1 MLWEGPTHFLSS
13 EVSRASSF
21 LGGGG
26 RQGLEGTE
34 SSPGSEQAQ
43 SDPWDPAQ
51 DRGQVLATQRLLSEV
66 GRPAG
71 RWRTER
77 EVYHQAWVSRV

>member
-1 MLWEGPTHFLSS
+1 MTGPFCHQ
-13 EVSRASSF
+13 RYPGPPASW
-21 LGGGG
+21 GGG
-26 RQGLEGTE
+26 QGLKGTE

-66 GRPAG
+66 GRPSG

-77 EVYHQAWVSRV
+77 EVYHQAWVCRV